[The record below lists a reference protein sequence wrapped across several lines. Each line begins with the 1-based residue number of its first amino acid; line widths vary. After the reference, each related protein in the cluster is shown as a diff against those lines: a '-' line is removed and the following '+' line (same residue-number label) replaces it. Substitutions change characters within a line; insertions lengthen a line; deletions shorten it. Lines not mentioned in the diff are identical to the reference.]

1 MNSKQWV
8 KGEFRLGDWSLQ
20 SGQVLQDA
28 RLVYLQRGE
37 PNAPKDNIVLLPTYY
52 GGAMAGNLP
61 LTVGDSPLAD
71 NRWCLIIPAM
81 LGAGESTSPS
91 NAVAAQQGARFPA
104 IHLADQVRAQQDFL
118 HASFGNYRLA
128 LVAGW
133 SLGGMQSLQ
142 WGCLFPERVQR
153 IAAWCATARC
163 YPNNL
168 LFLLGL
174 KAALQADPHSR
185 NGAKPIEGLRAFARV
200 YASRAY
206 SPLFFRDQE
215 FLKLGFQSIDDL
227 LQYWEEDH
235 LAMNHHDLL
244 AVLEMW
250 AAADVSANAVYE
262 GEYARALGAITAP
275 TLLMPSVTDQ
285 YFLTEE
291 AELDA
296 HLIGDAT
303 VEVLRSQ
310 WGHCA
315 GGPGRESSSMAQVM
329 AGLTHLLDSL

>member
-1 MNSKQWV
+1 MQDKQWV
-8 KGEFRLGDWSLQ
+8 KGEFRLGDWPLE
-20 SGQVLQDA
+20 SGKVLQDA
-28 RLVYLQRGE
+28 RLAYLQRGV

-61 LTVGDSPLAD
+61 LAAGDSPLAD
-71 NRWCLIIPAM
+71 SRWCVIIPAM

-91 NAVAAQQGARFPA
+91 NAVPAQQGARFPA
-104 IHLADQVRAQQDFL
+104 IFLADQVRAQQQFL
-118 HASFGNYRLA
+118 QSSLGNYRLA

-142 WGCLFPERVQR
+142 WGSLFPERVQR
-153 IAAWCATARC
+153 VAAWCATARC

-168 LFLLGL
+168 LFLLAL

-185 NGAKPIEGLRAFARV
+185 NGTKPIEGLRAFARV

-206 SPLFFRDQE
+206 SPAFFRDEE
-215 FLKLGFQSIDDL
+215 FRKLGFPSMDAL

-250 AAADVSANAVYE
+250 EAADVSANAIYE
-262 GEYARALGAITAP
+262 GHYGLALAAITAP
-275 TLLMPSVTDQ
+275 TLLMPSATDQ
-285 YFLTEE
+285 YFLAEE
-291 AELDA
+291 AALDA
-296 HLIGDAT
+296 ALITNADI
-303 VEVLRSQ
+303 EVLNSQ

-315 GGPGRESSSMAQVM
+315 GGPGREASSMNQIM
-329 AGLTHLLDSL
+329 DGLRRLLGRS